1 MAGRR
6 RFLAGLLATGLCPQ
20 LTWADAGSPRYLAA
34 ARKPSGR
41 YALFGLEASGA
52 PVFEL
57 ALPDRGHAA
66 AAHPRRP
73 VAVVFARRPGTF
85 AVVIDCAMGQ
95 EIARLSAPEGHHFSG
110 HGSFSAAGDLL
121 FTAENDYSAARGRV
135 GVWDAR
141 RGYARITSFPSGG
154 MGPHDLRRMPDGQT
168 LLVANGG
175 IETHPETGRAKLNLP
190 SMRPNLSYLALDGTP
205 LEQVEPPTAWH
216 MNSLRHLAVR
226 ADGLVA
232 VAAQWQGDLAQ
243 TPPLLAT
250 HRRGAAL
257 QFHKAGKTDERDM
270 QGYAGSI
277 AFSGTGEAIAMT
289 GPRGGIGLIFAAG
302 GALETTLQEPDI
314 CGVAAAAD
322 GFVFTSGLGSFR
334 TGQPAQP
341 ETIRHS
347 VAWDNHLIRT

>member
-6 RFLAGLLATGLCPQ
+6 RFLAGLMATGLCPQ

-34 ARKPSGR
+34 ARKPSGQ
-41 YALFGLEASGA
+41 YALFGLDASGVR
-52 PVFEL
+52 VFEL

-66 AAHPRRP
+66 AAHPARP
-73 VAVVFARRPGTF
+73 VAVAFARRPGTF
-85 AVVIDCAMGQ
+85 AVVIDCALGR
-95 EIARLSAPEGHHFSG
+95 EIARLTAPEGHHFSG

-121 FTAENDYSAARGRV
+121 FTAENDYEAGRGMV

-141 RGYARITSFPSGG
+141 RGYARLASFPSGG
-154 MGPHDLRRMPDGQT
+154 TGPHDLLCLPDGRT

-190 SMRPNLSYLALDGTP
+190 SMRPNLSYLTLEGAL
-205 LEQVEPPTAWH
+205 LEQVGPPAAWH
-216 MNSLRHLAVR
+216 KNSLRHLAVR
-226 ADGLVA
+226 GDGLVA

-257 QFHKAGKTDERDM
+257 QFHKAGETHERDM

-277 AFSGTGEAIAMT
+277 AFSGSGDAIAIT
-289 GPRGGIGLIFAAG
+289 GPRGGVGLIFSASG
-302 GALETTLQEPDI
+302 RLETTVQEPDI

-322 GFVFTSGLGSFR
+322 GFAFTSGLGLFR
-334 TGQPAQP
+334 AGRPAQP
-341 ETIRHS
+341 EIVRHR
-347 VAWDNHLIRT
+347 VAWDNHLIQI